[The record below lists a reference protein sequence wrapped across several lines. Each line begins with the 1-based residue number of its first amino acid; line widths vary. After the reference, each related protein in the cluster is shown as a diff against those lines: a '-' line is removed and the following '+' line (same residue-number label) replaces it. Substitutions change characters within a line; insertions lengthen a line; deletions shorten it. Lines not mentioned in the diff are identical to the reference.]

1 MMFLPVVTQKAAR
14 RESAAHLCGKA
25 SGDDVHK
32 IGLDRFSECSA
43 ADGTNA
49 AAKNQDFGISGR
61 QLVKEAT

>member
-14 RESAAHLCGKA
+14 REKRDSPCGKA
-25 SGDDVHK
+25 SGDDVQR
-32 IGLDRFSECSA
+32 DRISGCSP

-49 AAKNQDFGISGR
+49 AAENQDFGISGR